1 MPFEGEHLL
10 PGQLGHLFVIIA
22 MVASLLATIGY
33 MKASFVKDLLQKTQ
47 WVRFSRM
54 AFLVQMAMGIGI
66 FIILLHICSNHYFEY
81 LYAYKHSSKELE
93 YKYLLACI
101 WEDQSGSFLLWSL
114 WHSVLGCVL
123 IKKSKDWEAPVMSMV
138 SLAQFF
144 LAVMLL
150 GIYFFGVRIGNNP
163 FALTRNE
170 INVPIFSQPN
180 YLNFIRDGVGL
191 NILLRNYWM
200 VIHPPILFLGF
211 ASTIVPFAYAYAG
224 LQGKR
229 YGDWVKPAISWTLF
243 SACVLGVGIMM
254 GGKWAY
260 ESLSFGGY
268 WAWDPVENA
277 SLVPWLLLVAGL
289 HTMVIYKATGYSLR
303 TSYIFVLLSFVFI
316 LYSTFLTR
324 TGILGDTSVHS
335 FTEAG
340 NAMYML
346 LLVFMGVFT
355 LGSFILLGV
364 KYKQIP
370 AIHKEENI
378 ASREFW
384 MFIGSLVIF
393 ITAIFI
399 IAKTS
404 LPVVNKIFGSKLAQ
418 PEDVEFSYNKIVI
431 FTAIIIGLLTAIT
444 QYLKYKSTPAAY
456 YLKKLAL
463 PTLLALG
470 ITILLAVFYPVQY
483 DKYGVAFLGVIYVA
497 LFATIYAAIANT
509 AYIFTVLKG
518 KLKAAGSAVAHLGFT
533 LMLVGMLIASGN
545 KKTISDNR
553 VTGINLRTGV
563 DPVTK
568 QQDNPMEN
576 LTLIRQVPTR
586 MGPYEVTYV
595 KDSLGHEKGRKF
607 YQLLFE
613 KKEPGSSAVSERFF
627 LYPDVYLMKDNNMS
641 SNPDTRMYASKDVF
655 TYVTYALND
664 KGREDTASFRIV
676 EAAIGE
682 KIFYSK
688 GYIQLDT
695 VVGNPANNK
704 FNLRPANGATLMAK
718 ITVVG
723 KDSTR
728 RTATPMIQVQ
738 TNDVQQVDDT
748 VYAENLYL
756 KFAGVAEGR
765 KIKIGIKESDKLID
779 YIALKAF
786 IFPYINLVWVGLVI
800 MALGLLLSLV
810 RRLNLAKGYALA
822 VLIVTGLALFYMF
835 LFAN

>member
-10 PGQLGHLFVIIA
+10 PGQLGHLFVIVA

-33 MKASFVKDLLQKTQ
+33 VKASFVKDLLQKTQ
-47 WVRFSRM
+47 WIRFSRM

-66 FIILLHICSNHYFEY
+66 FIVLLHICSNHYFEY

-123 IKKSKDWEAPVMSMV
+123 IKKSKDWEAPVMSIV

-170 INVPIFSQPN
+170 INGPIFSQPN

-229 YGDWVKPAISWTLF
+229 FGDWVKPAISWTLF

-303 TSYIFVLLSFVFI
+303 TSYIFVLLSFIFI

-355 LGSFILLGV
+355 IGSFALLGA
-364 KYKQIP
+364 KYRQIP

-384 MFIGSLVIF
+384 MFIGSLVVF

-404 LPVVNKIFGSKLAQ
+404 LPVVNKIFGTKLAQ
-418 PEDVEFSYNKIVI
+418 PEELEFSYNKIVI

-444 QYLKYKSTPAAY
+444 QYLKYKSTPASY

-463 PTLLALG
+463 PFALALG
-470 ITILLAVFYPVQY
+470 ITILIAVVYPIQY
-483 DKYGVAFLGVIYVA
+483 DKYGVMFLGVIYVA

-518 KLKAAGSAVAHLGFT
+518 KLKAAGAAVAHMGFA

-613 KKEPGSSAVSERFF
+613 KKEPGSTNVSERFY

-664 KGREDTASFRIV
+664 KGREDTSSFKIV

-695 VVGNPANNK
+695 VISNPPSNK
-704 FNLRPANGATLMAK
+704 FTLPANGATLMAK
-718 ITVVG
+718 ISIIG

-728 RTATPMIQVQ
+728 HSATPIIQVQ
-738 TNDVQQVDDT
+738 SNDVLYVDDT

-756 KFAGVAEGR
+756 KFAGVAEGK
-765 KIKIGIKESDKLID
+765 KIKIGIKESDKMID

-810 RRLNLAKGYALA
+810 RRLNLSKGYALA
-822 VLIVTGLALFYMF
+822 VLIVTGIALFYMF